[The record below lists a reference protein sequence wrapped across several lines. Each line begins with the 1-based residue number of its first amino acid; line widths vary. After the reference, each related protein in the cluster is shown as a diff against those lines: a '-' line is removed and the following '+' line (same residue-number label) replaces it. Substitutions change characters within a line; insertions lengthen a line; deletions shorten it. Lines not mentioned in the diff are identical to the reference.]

1 MTNRRVFIAIL
12 AVGTATA
19 LAASSLAATAPRT
32 GTPTKHVVAARQN
45 ALLERK
51 VLTTT
56 KGLTLYSLKIER
68 QGKFAC
74 TGTCLSL
81 WHPLPIG
88 AGTKPTGPVKLGT
101 VKRRDDGTTQVTYR
115 GMPLYTYGGDSAPG
129 QASGNGITDVGR
141 WHAATVPDSE

>member
-1 MTNRRVFIAIL
+1 MR
-12 AVGTATA
+12 
-19 LAASSLAATAPRT
+19 
-32 GTPTKHVVAARQN
+32 TKHVVGARQN

-68 QGKFAC
+68 EGRFAC

-81 WHPLPIG
+81 WHPLLIG
-88 AGTKPTGPVKLGT
+88 AGTKPTGPVKLGA

-115 GMPLYTYGGDSAPG
+115 GMPLYSYGGDSAPG
-129 QASGNGITDVGR
+129 QANGNGITDVGR
-141 WHAATVPDSE
+141 WHAAAVPSSE